1 MITSEVK
8 VWWHLLEEGDKWG
21 MCVSD
26 LYDGSRLVPLLHHMH
41 FGSAVPLIIPDVD
54 GDLGGLQPLET
65 VTLTAAPLIDVL
77 QEGRTRERRFKDVKA
92 LTISRKL

>member
-1 MITSEVK
+1 
-8 VWWHLLEEGDKWG
+8 

-26 LYDGSRLVPLLHHMH
+26 LYDGIRLIPLLHHMH
-41 FGSAVPLIIPDVD
+41 FGSAVPLIISDVD

-77 QEGRTRERRFKDVKA
+77 QEGKTREMRFKDVKA
-92 LTISRKL
+92 VTTSQKLYRLNYTLYIQ

>member
-8 VWWHLLEEGDKWG
+8 VWWHLLEEGDEWG

-41 FGSAVPLIIPDVD
+41 FGSAVPLIISDVD
-54 GDLGGLQPLET
+54 GDLGGLQPLKT

-92 LTISRKL
+92 LTISQKL